1 MESHSVAE
9 VMTANPLTTTPKTP
23 ITDVVQM
30 LSENRIS
37 GLPVVDEQGALVGII
52 SETDLLWQE
61 RGATPP
67 NFLFILDAVI
77 PLEMPGRFVQELR
90 KVIGSTVAEVMTKNP
105 VTIRPEQTAQE
116 AARLMMQKEVHR
128 LPVVDKDHTL
138 VGIVTRGDI
147 VRAMAR

>member
-1 MESHSVAE
+1 MEPHSVAE
-9 VMTANPLTTTPKTP
+9 VMTVNPLTTTPKTP
-23 ITDVVQM
+23 ITDVVKL
-30 LSENRIS
+30 LSEKRIS
-37 GLPVVDEQGALVGII
+37 GLPVLDEQGVLVGII

-77 PLEMPGRFVQELR
+77 PLEIPGRFVEELH
-90 KVIGSTVAEVMTKNP
+90 KVMGSTVAEVMTKNP
-105 VTIRPEQTAQE
+105 VTIRPEQTVQE

-128 LPVVDKDHTL
+128 LPVVDKDDAL

>member
-1 MESHSVAE
+1 MEAHSVAE
-9 VMTANPLTTTPKTP
+9 VMTANPFTTTPKTP
-23 ITDVVQM
+23 IPDVVQM
-30 LSENRIS
+30 LSEKRIS
-37 GLPVVDEQGALVGII
+37 GLPVVDEQGVLVGII

>member
-1 MESHSVAE
+1 MEPHSIAE
-9 VMTANPLTTTPKTP
+9 VMTANPFTTTPKAP
-23 ITDVVQM
+23 IADVVQM
-30 LSENRIS
+30 LSEKRIS
-37 GLPVVDEQGALVGII
+37 GLPVIDEQGVLVGII

-77 PLEMPGRFVQELR
+77 PLEMPGRFVHELR
-90 KVIGSTVAEVMTKNP
+90 KVLGSTVAEVMTKDL
-105 VTIRPEQTAQE
+105 VTIHPEQTVQE

-128 LPVVDKDHTL
+128 LPVVDQNNAL

>member
-1 MESHSVAE
+1 MEPHSVAE

-23 ITDVVQM
+23 ITDVVKL
-30 LSENRIS
+30 LSERRIS
-37 GLPVVDEQGALVGII
+37 GLPVIDEQGVLVGII

-77 PLEMPGRFVQELR
+77 PLEIPGRFVEELH
-90 KVIGSTVAEVMTKNP
+90 KVMGSTVAEVMTKNP
-105 VTIRPEQTAQE
+105 VTIRPEQTVQE

-128 LPVVDKDHTL
+128 LPVVDKDDAL

>member
-1 MESHSVAE
+1 MERHSVAS
-9 VMTANPLTTTPKTP
+9 VMTANPFTTTPKTP
-23 ITDVVQM
+23 IAEVVQL
-30 LSENRIS
+30 LSEKRIS

-77 PLEMPGRFVQELR
+77 PLEVPGHFVQELR
-90 KVIGSTVAEVMTKNP
+90 KVLGSTVVEVMTKNP
-105 VTIRPEQTAQE
+105 VTIHPDQTAQE
-116 AARLMMQKEVHR
+116 AAQIMMDKKIHR
-128 LPVVDKDHTL
+128 LPVVDENKNL

>member
-1 MESHSVAE
+1 MEPHSVAE
-9 VMTANPLTTTPKTP
+9 VMTAQPLTTTPKTP
-23 ITDVVQM
+23 ITDVVQL
-30 LSENRIS
+30 LSERRIS
-37 GLPVVDEQGALVGII
+37 GLPVVDEQGVLVGII

-77 PLEMPGRFVQELR
+77 PLERPGRFIEELH
-90 KVIGSTVAEVMTKNP
+90 KVMGSTVAEVMTKNP
-105 VTIRPEQTAQE
+105 VTIRPEQTVQE

-128 LPVVDKDHTL
+128 LPVVDKDNAL

>member
-30 LSENRIS
+30 LSEKRIS
-37 GLPVVDEQGALVGII
+37 GLPVVDEQGVLVGVI

-147 VRAMAR
+147 IRAMAR

>member
-1 MESHSVAE
+1 MEPHSVAE
-9 VMTANPLTTTPKTP
+9 VMTANPFTTTPKTP
-23 ITDVVQM
+23 ITDVVQI
-30 LSENRIS
+30 LSEKRIS
-37 GLPVVDEQGALVGII
+37 GLPVVDEQGVLVGII

-105 VTIRPEQTAQE
+105 VTIRPEQTVQE